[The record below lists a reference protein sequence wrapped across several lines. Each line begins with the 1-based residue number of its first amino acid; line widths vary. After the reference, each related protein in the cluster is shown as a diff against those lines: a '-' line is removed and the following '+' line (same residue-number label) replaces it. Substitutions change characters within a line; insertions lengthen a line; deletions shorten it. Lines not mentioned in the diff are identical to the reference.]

1 MSRDRVRG
9 VVSGRG
15 SVLGCKEVGVLVA
28 VGERTS
34 RGCGGDVLVVVGIIE
49 AVGVLVIVTVPA
61 TVGVR
66 I

>member
-1 MSRDRVRG
+1 M
-9 VVSGRG
+9 
-15 SVLGCKEVGVLVA
+15 LGCKEVSVLLA
-28 VGERTS
+28 MGERTN
-34 RGCGGDVLVVVGIIE
+34 RDCGGDVLVVVGIIE